1 MMMHGILASMAEFYS
16 LNLAQEVLKGMT
28 QKAPSAAPPPKHL
41 WATSTSAPPTPEDAS
56 PA

>member
-1 MMMHGILASMAEFYS
+1 MHGILASMAEFYS

-28 QKAPSAAPPPKHL
+28 QKAPSAAPPPKRL